1 MTMAAPRHARKPAV
15 PFTALAAALALVGVL
30 AAGLPGLAATTEWV
44 VVDRNS
50 GLAIHG
56 FDPVA
61 YFVEGAPTLG
71 RGEFEYRHAGVVWQF
86 KNPGNKAAFAADPD
100 VYSPRFGGYD
110 PIGLARGV
118 PLAGDPRIWLIA
130 GERLYLFQSQEN
142 REAFAADQER
152 AAEAADVAWP
162 AIQRT
167 LSP

>member
-1 MTMAAPRHARKPAV
+1 MTMAAPRQARKPAV
-15 PFTALAAALALVGVL
+15 PFTTLAAALALVGVL
-30 AAGLPGLAATTEWV
+30 AAGLPGLTATTEWV
-44 VVDRNS
+44 VTDRNS

-61 YFVEGAPTLG
+61 YFVEGTATLG

-152 AAEAADVAWP
+152 AAEAADTAWP

>member
-1 MTMAAPRHARKPAV
+1 MAAPRHARKPAI
-15 PFTALAAALALVGVL
+15 PYAALLALVGVL
-30 AAGLPGLAATTEWV
+30 TAAPPGRAATTEWV
-44 VVDRNS
+44 VTDRNS

-61 YFVEGAPTLG
+61 YFVERAPIQG

-86 KNPGNKAAFAADPD
+86 KNPGNKAAFAHDPE

-110 PIGLARGV
+110 PIGLARGI
-118 PLAGDPRIWLIA
+118 PLAGDPRIWIIA

-142 REAFAADQER
+142 RAAFVEDQER
-152 AAEAADVAWP
+152 AAEAADAAWP

>member
-1 MTMAAPRHARKPAV
+1 MTMAAPRHARKPAI
-15 PFTALAAALALVGVL
+15 PYAALLALLGVL
-30 AAGLPGLAATTEWV
+30 AAGLPGQSATTEWV
-44 VVDRNS
+44 VTDRNS

-61 YFVEGAPTLG
+61 YFVEGAPIQG

-86 KNPGNKAAFAADPD
+86 KNPGNKAAFAHDPE

-118 PLAGDPRIWLIA
+118 PLAGDPRIWIIA

-142 REAFAADQER
+142 RAAFAEDQGR
-152 AAEAADVAWP
+152 AAEAADAAWP